1 MQSEIEDKKART
13 QIGDHVRVKKW
24 LEDQDGTYRN
34 IEIEAKVLAKSRY
47 VVVTDRGT
55 FQWKELLLKNEKR
68 QRKRRVKAEEQI
80 IT

>member
-34 IEIEAKVLAKSRY
+34 IELEAKVLAKSRH